1 MVEAVKKQF
10 SMQWKDWIFAYMTT
24 ILMGLFGWAL
34 MYFVTRGAPETN
46 GFAGLGGI
54 LAAAGLAIYTA
65 IMAIGQM
72 WTGFNLAVSMNST
85 RKHFFV
91 SYYLVIFAGA
101 MIGLGMVGIIG
112 WAEDCFYRGV
122 YQGLSPAVDFLPFL
136 RNYGILT
143 MVVLVMVLGFCG
155 TLLLRYGRKVFWVLW
170 AVWMIVVLGLPRI
183 IDAAEDA
190 PGSVFG
196 IIGNKMIYLF
206 RAMPENAWVFSGI
219 ILGAACLAGTYGILQ
234 KQQVNV

>member
-1 MVEAVKKQF
+1 MERLDIRISDHYIDGSVRLG
-10 SMQWKDWIFAYMTT
+10 AYV
-24 ILMGLFGWAL
+24 FCDP
-34 MYFVTRGAPETN
+34 GAPETN

-155 TLLLRYGRKVFWVLW
+155 TLLFAVREKGILGSVGGLDDCSFRTPQNYRRCRGRPGFSVWNHWKQDDSSSFGPCRKTHGYFQESYWGGMSGRNLRYTSE
-170 AVWMIVVLGLPRI
+170 
-183 IDAAEDA
+183 AA
-190 PGSVFG
+190 G
-196 IIGNKMIYLF
+196 
-206 RAMPENAWVFSGI
+206 
-219 ILGAACLAGTYGILQ
+219 
-234 KQQVNV
+234 